1 MARTSNTP
9 DSTDSTAGEA
19 PADGIEPTTAPEP
32 AATQEARPSG
42 RKRVIAPKPRV
53 EGEHVVYG
61 ATKYPLA
68 DAVELGLVPAPP
80 RA

>member
-9 DSTDSTAGEA
+9 ETSAGE
-19 PADGIEPTTAPEP
+19 PSGDVVEPTTAPEP
-32 AATQEARPSG
+32 AATQTSPPSG
-42 RKRVIAPKPRV
+42 RKRVIAPRPRV
-53 EGEHVVYG
+53 EGGQVVYG

-68 DAVELGLVPAPP
+68 DAVELGLVPPQRP